1 MIQRIQSLYLLLV
14 TVLLVLTLC
23 FPLGYFHAGANGLE
37 EATFRALGVSG
48 MEGAYQTTWGLFCI
62 LLLSALVS
70 FFTIF
75 LFRNRMLQIR
85 MVIFSSLL
93 LIGFYIVFGIFLYM
107 LSDTF
112 THGFGVG
119 VALCLPLVSLI
130 LNYLT
135 FRAIYKD
142 EALVNS
148 LNHLRP

>member
-1 MIQRIQSLYLLLV
+1 MIQRIQSLYLLAV
-14 TVLLVLTLC
+14 TILLVLTLC
-23 FPLGYFHAGANGLE
+23 FPLGYFHGANGLE
-37 EATFRALGVSG
+37 EATFRALGVTAAG
-48 MEGAYQTTWGLFCI
+48 GAYQTTWGLFCI
-62 LLLSALVS
+62 LLLSAVVS
-70 FFTIF
+70 LATIF

-93 LIGFYIVFGIFLYM
+93 LIGFYIVFGIFYYM

-112 THGFGVG
+112 TNGFGVG
-119 VALCLPLVSLI
+119 IALCLPLVSLI
-130 LNYLT
+130 LNYLA

>member
-14 TVLLVLTLC
+14 TILLIVTLC
-23 FPLGYFHAGANGLE
+23 LPLGVYTGTNGLE
-37 EATFRALGVSG
+37 EATFKALGVSAVD
-48 MEGAYQTTWGLFCI
+48 GAYQTTWGLFFI
-62 LLLSALVS
+62 LLFSALVS
-70 FFTIF
+70 FATIF

-93 LIGFYIVFGIFLYM
+93 LVGFYIVFGTFLYM

-112 THGFGVG
+112 SGHFGVG
-119 VALCLPLVSLI
+119 VALCLPMVSLI

-148 LNHLRP
+148 LNHLR

>member
-1 MIQRIQSLYLLLV
+1 MIQRIQSLYLLAV

-23 FPLGYFHAGANGLE
+23 FPLGYFHGANGLE
-37 EATFRALGVSG
+37 EATFRALGVTAA
-48 MEGAYQTTWGLFCI
+48 EGAYQTTWGLFCI
-62 LLLSALVS
+62 LLLSAVVS
-70 FFTIF
+70 LATIF

-93 LIGFYIVFGIFLYM
+93 LIGFYIVFGIFYYM

-112 THGFGVG
+112 TNGFGVG
-119 VALCLPLVSLI
+119 IALCLPLVSLI
-130 LNYLT
+130 LNYLA